1 MKANKK
7 TVSELADETRQKYFP
22 MKYKEY
28 LIERTDAETF
38 YKELGKIFSKVFP
51 TGSGYR
57 PSKKEVAGLVYC
69 SNEYKKLHSE
79 KFLIKHKGKV
89 IGWFQG
95 EMDDFETFYM
105 RNTGILP
112 AYQNKG
118 IYKEFLK
125 KFEKYIF
132 KLGYTRISSQ
142 HSPTN
147 ATVLSL
153 KLKAG
158 FVVVGQETHERWG
171 VLVKL
176 VKFSSKKRRDY
187 YIKKVD

>member
-1 MKANKK
+1 MKTSKK
-7 TVSELADETRQKYFP
+7 SVSELANEIRKDFFP
-22 MKYKEY
+22 FKHKDYV
-28 LIERTDAETF
+28 IEVADAEIF
-38 YKELGKIFSKVFP
+38 YKAQDKIFSKVFP
-51 TGSGYR
+51 PGSGYR
-57 PSKKEVAGLVYC
+57 PSKKESAGLIYC
-69 SNEYKKLHSE
+69 SNEYRKLHAE
-79 KFLIKHKGKV
+79 KFLIKSKGKV
-89 IGWFQG
+89 VGWVQG

-112 AYQNKG
+112 GHQSKG
-118 IYKEFLK
+118 VYKAFLEV
-125 KFEKYIF
+125 FEKYIF

-158 FVVVGQETHERWG
+158 FVIVGQETHERWG

-176 VKFSSKKRRDY
+176 VKFSSKKRKDFY
-187 YIKKVD
+187 LKQVD